1 MATSWDRVRT
11 IGGAIC
17 LIGAPLALLA
27 GDLLV
32 IDLIEYDDNAE
43 QLKQIFE
50 HPDRWLA
57 GVALFMIGFTLLIGG
72 VLVIVGRLREKGADG
87 YGLIGGALGIIGV
100 VASAGIVMF
109 FGPVQ
114 WLMSQQQEA
123 NIPAMVE
130 LLDSAEDSN
139 RFAAIFIVGL
149 ALFIGV
155 LVLAV
160 GLWRSGSVPV
170 AAAAL
175 VGIGIVLEFVGNPR
189 EVQAAAIVGD
199 VVLLAG
205 LGWIGWIV
213 LAEGDVVGG
222 GSATSSAAGA
232 PEAG

>member
-1 MATSWDRVRT
+1 MAISWDRVRT

-17 LIGAPLALLA
+17 LIGAPLALLV

-43 QLKQIFE
+43 QIKEIFE

-57 GVALFMIGFTLLIGG
+57 GSALFLLGFTLLVGA
-72 VLVIVGRLREKGADG
+72 VLVIAGRLREKGADG
-87 YGLIGGALGIIGV
+87 YGLIGGGLAVIGLI
-100 VASAGIVMF
+100 ASAGIVTV
-109 FGPVQ
+109 FGPVL
-114 WLMSQQQEA
+114 WLMSQQEA
-123 NIPAMVE
+123 NIPAMVD

-139 RFAAIFIVGL
+139 GFGAISIVGL

-160 GLWRSGSVPV
+160 GLWRSGSVPI

-175 VGIGIVLEFVGNPR
+175 VGVGIVLEFVGNPL

-213 LAEGDVVGG
+213 LAEAGVVSG
-222 GSATSSAAGA
+222 GSATSTASDAD
-232 PEAG
+232 